1 MRVVDVKPLPD
12 KDPNGLAPFYL
23 ALAMVVASF
32 MGASSFALTFGLKAE
47 GRRIWWRMLGVAAL
61 ALALALGEVG
71 IVNAIGPLRGHYLPL
86 VLVSLLLGATVG
98 AVTVALQSLL
108 GIAGTGLAIVTFVVL
123 GNPAS
128 GGPYATELLPG
139 LWRTIGHYL
148 PTGAGTDL
156 TRNIAYFGGHALTR
170 PLLVLFL
177 WLSCALVLAALSGPI
192 HTTAVRLRSQRV
204 RAAAERH
211 AVAGT

>member
-1 MRVVDVKPLPD
+1 MDRQTLMR
-12 KDPNGLAPFYL
+12 
-23 ALAMVVASF
+23 
-32 MGASSFALTFGLKAE
+32 GAA
-47 GRRIWWRMLGVAAL
+47 V
-61 ALALALGEVG
+61 
-71 IVNAIGPLRGHYLPL
+71 
-86 VLVSLLLGATVG
+86 VG
-98 AVTVALQSLL
+98 AVFL
-108 GIAGTGLAIVTFVVL
+108 IGLAFVWSYMGALSNPKFHGVEIAVL
-123 GNPAS
+123 GPPALLDHLDAGGELSGTPAS